1 MADNTPKYDFKAPS
15 KEVKSPM
22 DIQKWLNS
30 ETYHELNNFI
40 QTICKC
46 ITAKPNSSK
55 CFVSPSIEKL
65 LKLLDHLQKLV
76 ELTPPINQP
85 QRFGNAAYKTW
96 HKLMSESFEENCGD
110 LIPADAI
117 VELKPYFVESF
128 GNATRIDYGTGHE
141 LTFVMF
147 IMGLF
152 KIGALLKSDELAVA
166 LKVFNK
172 YLSFVRTL
180 QLTYKMEPAGRWD
193 EIAWIWVMI
202 IKFNITL
209 SATES
214 GHSMII
220 SSFHSSGEVRSWR
233 WRKLIRWSLSRKRR
247 LMSSRMNLCLLDA
260 LIISAKWRLD
270 TLQSIG
276 EMNGSLREWK
286 CCWWV
291 QFDCSNQLWSISAVS
306 SWSKICQGLIKMYQK
321 EVLSKFPVIQHILF
335 GSIFTLN
342 PPPPKQQLKSV

>member
-180 QLTYKMEPAGRWD
+180 QLIYKMEPAGR
-193 EIAWIWVMI
+193 
-202 IKFNITL
+202 
-209 SATES
+209 
-214 GHSMII
+214 
-220 SSFHSSGEVRSWR
+220 
-233 WRKLIRWSLSRKRR
+233 
-247 LMSSRMNLCLLDA
+247 
-260 LIISAKWRLD
+260 
-270 TLQSIG
+270 
-276 EMNGSLREWK
+276 
-286 CCWWV
+286 
-291 QFDCSNQLWSISAVS
+291 
-306 SWSKICQGLIKMYQK
+306 
-321 EVLSKFPVIQHILF
+321 
-335 GSIFTLN
+335 
-342 PPPPKQQLKSV
+342 